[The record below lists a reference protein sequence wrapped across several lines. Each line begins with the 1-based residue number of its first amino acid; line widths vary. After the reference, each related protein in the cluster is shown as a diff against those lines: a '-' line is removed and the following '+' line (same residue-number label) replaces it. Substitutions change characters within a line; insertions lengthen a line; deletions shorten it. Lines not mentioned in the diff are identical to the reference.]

1 MSNKKDSGV
10 YQLDNGYWAY
20 RFKINIDGTIKEKR
34 RRTDEFGNPFKT
46 KSSAVKARQQAI
58 VNEKV
63 SAAAPQVKRPR
74 KKVSEVY
81 NEYCEFGRA
90 GKAYATIKKQD
101 SLWNNHIKS
110 KFGKRYVDDISVA
123 EINDYLAELYYT
135 ENRAY
140 SYTES
145 FLKIFYLIFGQAYS
159 RNYLNAEQYDKLC
172 KNKDTKIH
180 MPKMKIDEDTD
191 IVTFS
196 DEQMITLSEY
206 FKDTNAET
214 AFMLGKY
221 CGLRINECYGLYFKD
236 TNAETA
242 FMLGKYCGLR
252 INECYGLKWCNV
264 DFDNDIIKIDR
275 QMQYQNGVIKLV
287 SLKTRNARRDIIM
300 STPLKEYLL
309 SVKRRRDEIMVS
321 LAEQREQNQTM
332 LSDMGKEKISS
343 LELVNS
349 LDEGKIQTVNSMKYH
364 TQKIKAQHGIIFK
377 YHYLRHTYG
386 TRLALMNTPMHILC
400 NQMGHASSNVT
411 QKYYLGNSK
420 QGVDILKAN
429 LDSMK

>member
-1 MSNKKDSGV
+1 MPKLNDTGV
-10 YQLDNGYWAY
+10 YQLKNGYWAFRY
-20 RFKINIDGTIKEKR
+20 AIVVNNKR
-34 RRTDEFGNPFKT
+34 VERKRNLDEQGNPYKT
-46 KSSAVKARQQAI
+46 KTSAVKARRAMIEKERNSQFVTPKIEHATVQQ
-58 VNEKV
+58 
-63 SAAAPQVKRPR
+63 
-74 KKVSEVY
+74 VY

-90 GKAYATIKKQD
+90 GKAYSTIKKQD

-110 KFGKRYVDDISVA
+110 RFGKRYVDDISVA

-221 CGLRINECYGLYFKD
+221 CGLRINECYGL
-236 TNAETA
+236 
-242 FMLGKYCGLR
+242 
-252 INECYGLKWCNV
+252 KWCNV

-287 SLKTRNARRDIIM
+287 SLKTRNARRDIVM

-309 SVKRRRDEIMVS
+309 SVKRRRDKIMVE

-364 TQKIKAQHGIIFK
+364 TQKIKAQYGIIFK

-420 QGVDILKAN
+420 QGVDILRAN
-429 LDSMK
+429 LNSMK

>member
-1 MSNKKDSGV
+1 MPKLNDTGV
-10 YQLDNGYWAY
+10 YQLKNGYWGFRYA
-20 RFKINIDGTIKEKR
+20 IVVNNKR
-34 RRTDEFGNPFKT
+34 VERKRNLDEQGNPYKT
-46 KSSAVKARQQAI
+46 KTSAVKARRTMIEQERNSQVVKSKTVRVTVQQ
-58 VNEKV
+58 
-63 SAAAPQVKRPR
+63 
-74 KKVSEVY
+74 VY

-90 GKAYATIKKQD
+90 GKAYATIVKQD
-101 SLWNNHIKS
+101 SLWNNHVKS

-123 EINDYLAELYYT
+123 EINDYLAELYFT

-221 CGLRINECYGLYFKD
+221 CGLRINECYGL
-236 TNAETA
+236 
-242 FMLGKYCGLR
+242 
-252 INECYGLKWCNV
+252 KWCNV

-287 SLKTRNARRDIIM
+287 SLKTRNARRDIVM
-300 STPLKEYLL
+300 STPLREYLL
-309 SVKRRRDEIMVS
+309 SLKRHRDKIMVE
-321 LAEQREQNQTM
+321 LTEQREQNQTM
-332 LSDMGKEKISS
+332 LSDMGKETISS

-420 QGVDILKAN
+420 QGVDILRAN
-429 LDSMK
+429 LNSMK

>member
-20 RFKINIDGTIKEKR
+20 RFKINIDGTTKEKR

-46 KSSAVKARQQAI
+46 KTSAVKARQQAI

-81 NEYCEFGRA
+81 DEYCEFGRA
-90 GKAYATIKKQD
+90 GKAYATIVKQD

-159 RNYLNAEQYDKLC
+159 RNYLNAEQYDKLY

-214 AFMLGKY
+214 AF
-221 CGLRINECYGLYFKD
+221 
-236 TNAETA
+236 T
-242 FMLGKYCGLR
+242 LGKYCGLR

-264 DFDNDIIKIDR
+264 DFDKDIIKIDR

-287 SLKTRNARRDIIM
+287 SLKTRNARRDIVM

-309 SVKRRRDEIMVS
+309 SVKRRRDKIMVE

-349 LDEGKIQTVNSMKYH
+349 LDIPN
-364 TQKIKAQHGIIFK
+364 
-377 YHYLRHTYG
+377 
-386 TRLALMNTPMHILC
+386 
-400 NQMGHASSNVT
+400 
-411 QKYYLGNSK
+411 
-420 QGVDILKAN
+420 LK
-429 LDSMK
+429 

>member
-1 MSNKKDSGV
+1 MPKINSTGI
-10 YQLDNGYWAY
+10 YQLKNGYWGFRYA
-20 RFKINIDGTIKEKR
+20 IVVNGKR
-34 RRTDEFGNPFKT
+34 IERKRNVDESGNPFKT
-46 KSSAVKARQQAI
+46 KTAASKARQAMLEQERNNTSLSNI
-58 VNEKV
+58 I
-63 SAAAPQVKRPR
+63 PR
-74 KKVSEVY
+74 KTIEEVY
-81 NEYCEFGRA
+81 KEYCDCGRA

-123 EINDYLAELYYT
+123 EINDYLTHLYYT

-145 FLKIFYLIFGQAYS
+145 FLKMFYLIFGQSYS
-159 RNYLNAEQYDKLC
+159 RNYLSAEQYDKLC

-196 DEQMITLSEY
+196 DEEMSILSEY
-206 FKDTNAET
+206 FK
-214 AFMLGKY
+214 G
-221 CGLRINECYGLYFKD
+221 

-252 INECYGLKWCNV
+252 INECYGLKWCNI
-264 DFDNDIIKIDR
+264 DFKHEIIKIDR
-275 QMQYQNGVIKLV
+275 QMQYQDGIIKLV
-287 SLKTRNARRDIIM
+287 SLKTRNARREIIM
-300 STPLKEYLL
+300 ATPLKNYLL
-309 SVKRRRDEIMVS
+309 QVKKHRDNIANQ
-321 LAEQREQNQTM
+321 LAEKREQNQTYLM
-332 LSDMGKEKISS
+332 DMGKSKISS

-349 LDEGKIQTVNSMKYH
+349 LDDGKIQTVNSMKYH
-364 TQKIKAQHGIIFK
+364 TQKIKRLYGITFK

-386 TRLALMNTPMHILC
+386 TRLALSNTPMHILC

-420 QGVDILKAN
+420 QGLDILKAN
-429 LDSMK
+429 LNHIK

>member
-1 MSNKKDSGV
+1 MSKNDTGV
-10 YQLDNGYWAY
+10 FQLDNGYWGY
-20 RFKINIDGTIKEKR
+20 RYAIRIDGKSRESKKVK
-34 RRTDEFGNPFKT
+34 DEFGNPFKT

-58 VNEKV
+58 MNEKIN
-63 SAAAPQVKRPR
+63 AAAPQLKRPR

-81 NEYCEFGRA
+81 DEYCEFGRA
-90 GKAYATIKKQD
+90 GKAYATIVKQD

-135 ENRAY
+135 QNRAY

-221 CGLRINECYGLYFKD
+221 CGLRINECYGL
-236 TNAETA
+236 
-242 FMLGKYCGLR
+242 
-252 INECYGLKWCNV
+252 KWCNV
-264 DFDNDIIKIDR
+264 DFGNDIIKIDR
-275 QMQYQNGVIKLV
+275 QMQYQKGVIKLV
-287 SLKTRNARRDIIM
+287 SLKT
-300 STPLKEYLL
+300 ST
-309 SVKRRRDEIMVS
+309 
-321 LAEQREQNQTM
+321 
-332 LSDMGKEKISS
+332 
-343 LELVNS
+343 
-349 LDEGKIQTVNSMKYH
+349 
-364 TQKIKAQHGIIFK
+364 
-377 YHYLRHTYG
+377 
-386 TRLALMNTPMHILC
+386 
-400 NQMGHASSNVT
+400 SN
-411 QKYYLGNSK
+411 N
-420 QGVDILKAN
+420 
-429 LDSMK
+429 

>member
-1 MSNKKDSGV
+1 MIEQERNSQLVKSKTVRVTVQQV
-10 YQLDNGYWAY
+10 YD
-20 RFKINIDGTIKEKR
+20 
-34 RRTDEFGNPFKT
+34 
-46 KSSAVKARQQAI
+46 
-58 VNEKV
+58 
-63 SAAAPQVKRPR
+63 
-74 KKVSEVY
+74 
-81 NEYCEFGRA
+81 EYCEFGRA
-90 GKAYATIKKQD
+90 GKAYVTIKKQD

-135 ENRAY
+135 QNRAY

-221 CGLRINECYGLYFKD
+221 CGLRINECYGL
-236 TNAETA
+236 
-242 FMLGKYCGLR
+242 
-252 INECYGLKWCNV
+252 KWCNV

-275 QMQYQNGVIKLV
+275 QMQYQKGVIKLV
-287 SLKTRNARRDIIM
+287 SLKTRNARRDIVM
-300 STPLKEYLL
+300 ATPLKEYLL
-309 SVKRRRDEIMVS
+309 SLKRHRDKIMVE
-321 LAEQREQNQTM
+321 LTEQREQNQTM
-332 LSDMGKEKISS
+332 LSDMGKETISS

-420 QGVDILKAN
+420 QGVDILRAN
-429 LDSMK
+429 LNSMK

>member
-1 MSNKKDSGV
+1 MRKNDTGV
-10 YQLDNGYWAY
+10 FQLDNGYWGY
-20 RFKINIDGTIKEKR
+20 RYAIRIDGKSRESKKVK
-34 RRTDEFGNPFKT
+34 DEFGNPFKT

-58 VNEKV
+58 MNEKIN
-63 SAAAPQVKRPR
+63 AAAPQLKRPR

-81 NEYCEFGRA
+81 DEYCEFGRA
-90 GKAYATIKKQD
+90 GKAYATIVKQD
-101 SLWNNHIKS
+101 SLWNNHIKT

-135 ENRAY
+135 QNRAY

-221 CGLRINECYGLYFKD
+221 CGLRINECYGL
-236 TNAETA
+236 
-242 FMLGKYCGLR
+242 
-252 INECYGLKWCNV
+252 KWCNV

-275 QMQYQNGVIKLV
+275 QMQYQKGVIKLV
-287 SLKTRNARRDIIM
+287 SLKTRNARRDIVM
-300 STPLKEYLL
+300 ATPLKEYLL
-309 SVKRRRDEIMVS
+309 SLKRHRDKIMVE
-321 LAEQREQNQTM
+321 LTEQREQNQTM
-332 LSDMGKEKISS
+332 LSDMGKETISS

-364 TQKIKAQHGIIFK
+364 T
-377 YHYLRHTYG
+377 
-386 TRLALMNTPMHILC
+386 
-400 NQMGHASSNVT
+400 
-411 QKYYLGNSK
+411 
-420 QGVDILKAN
+420 
-429 LDSMK
+429 

>member
-1 MSNKKDSGV
+1 MPKLNDTGV
-10 YQLDNGYWAY
+10 YQLKNGYWGFRYA
-20 RFKINIDGTIKEKR
+20 IVVNNKR
-34 RRTDEFGNPFKT
+34 VERKRNLDEQGNPYKT
-46 KSSAVKARQQAI
+46 KTSAVKARRTMIEQERNSQVVKSKTVRVTVQQ
-58 VNEKV
+58 
-63 SAAAPQVKRPR
+63 
-74 KKVSEVY
+74 VY

-90 GKAYATIKKQD
+90 GKAYATIVKQD

-191 IVTFS
+191 IITFS
-196 DEQMITLSEY
+196 DEQMIILSEY
-206 FKDTNAET
+206 FKDTNAE
-214 AFMLGKY
+214 
-221 CGLRINECYGLYFKD
+221 I
-236 TNAETA
+236 A

-275 QMQYQNGVIKLV
+275 QMQYQKGVIKLV
-287 SLKTRNARRDIIM
+287 SLKTRNARRDIVM
-300 STPLKEYLL
+300 ATPLKEYLL
-309 SVKRRRDEIMVS
+309 SLKRHRDKIMVE
-321 LAEQREQNQTM
+321 LTEQREQNQTM
-332 LSDMGKEKISS
+332 LSDMGKETISS

-420 QGVDILKAN
+420 QGVDILRAN
-429 LDSMK
+429 LNSMK